1 MNCVGCRMQHPV
13 KLGWLI
19 DGKSHQIYIYP
30 SQIEVKCLKNPITVS
45 DRPILSGFQ
54 LQMNTIW

>member
-1 MNCVGCRMQHPV
+1 MQHPV

-30 SQIEVKCLKNPITVS
+30 SQLEVKCLKNPITVS
-45 DRPILSGFQ
+45 DKPILSGFQ